1 MKEVKTRMQSKLVS
15 SPKKRKS
22 FLFYIIVLAIVLV
35 GFISL
40 VSMQVEITQKNAHYE
55 TLTKTV
61 AELNAKN
68 AQLERYSID
77 ENRMEYIEQIAR
89 DQLDYSY
96 PDETIYYFIPQ

>member
-1 MKEVKTRMQSKLVS
+1 M
-15 SPKKRKS
+15 
-22 FLFYIIVLAIVLV
+22 FYFVVLAIVLV
-35 GFISL
+35 GFVSL
-40 VSMQVEITQKNAHYE
+40 VSMQVEITQKNAQYE

-61 AELNAKN
+61 SDLNAKN
-68 AQLERYSID
+68 AQLERYGVD